1 MIKYMNK
8 KYIKPSIVVEKAL
21 LTALMETASVLGE
34 ISKDEKGNF
43 TINSK
48 EGNLWFDEDDE
59 EE

>member
-59 EE
+59 E

>member
-48 EGNLWFDEDDE
+48 EGNLWFDEDDDE
-59 EE
+59 E

>member
-21 LTALMETASVLGE
+21 LTTLMEEVSVLGG
-34 ISKDEKGNF
+34 INKNNKGDF

-48 EGNLWFDEDDE
+48 EGNLWFDEDDSE
-59 EE
+59 E

>member
-1 MIKYMNK
+1 MNK

-48 EGNLWFDEDDE
+48 EGNLWFDEDDDE
-59 EE
+59 E

>member
-21 LTALMETASVLGE
+21 LTTLMEEVSVLGG
-34 ISKDEKGNF
+34 INKNNKGDF

-59 EE
+59 E